1 MAEIYRSD
9 IVRVD
14 LDHAL
19 LRKHVGA
26 ILVTGDKLG
35 NRFGAEI
42 FRDGKPVDVTGC
54 GVTAYF
60 MRPGEDALVLN
71 GTATGSVAYV
81 DLAQACYSKASSFT
95 LTIKI
100 SYGGSTTALRVIDG
114 YILLTQTDELVAPGE
129 VVPTL
134 DDIFAQSAA
143 METATASAKEATEL
157 ALAAKDNANG
167 AAVYAVNIA
176 AEKGD
181 QAIQL
186 AQEEADKQN
195 VKIAALT
202 EETAKNTEAIDSL
215 NKGGLVMK
223 EDFIGQQVNEWLDE
237 HPEATTTVK
246 DHSLTVDKLVIGT
259 LGYVTPQMYGAVADG
274 VTDDADALE
283 AAILAGHK
291 NIMIPE
297 NTTMQISGLTL
308 SDIDG
313 VTIDNRGK
321 IVNAKGGPIIRQQG
335 CSNVHLTGGEWVGD
349 GSTDSQSLIVL
360 DGCTN
365 CHIDNMHISGAK
377 NKAVEIK
384 GNTTGCMVECLHIVS
399 ANGSSGAGVSL
410 WGAEVKHNIIS
421 HIYCE
426 DVRLG
431 IAANGCSYNTFDDIT
446 CINTTSNGG
455 GVLFDGMVS
464 YSGDGAHDNV
474 LSNLVVVNAGQY
486 GGLYFGNGAHGNT
499 CENIAVADSNHG
511 VRMYSEQATP
521 CYGNTVRGGTIK
533 NCSEDGVA
541 LSQCNDNEVSGF
553 AITNCPRGVDLYAA
567 SHNSVHDCI
576 VRDCTIN
583 GIRVMTDYASIA
595 NCKVRGCASGIELAY
610 GSGKNPADIMIEETW
625 LIDNTTQY
633 TPANGIQLG
642 STCRQLT
649 TA

>member
-1 MAEIYRSD
+1 MFEIGQLTRLPLGYVGESGTRTISID
-9 IVRVD
+9 MKAW
-14 LDHAL
+14 LDEYPGAL
-19 LRKHVGA
+19 IMVQVIR
-26 ILVTGDKLG
+26 
-35 NRFGAEI
+35 
-42 FRDGKPVDVTGC
+42 PVDHYKYPAAYTKTD
-54 GVTAYF
+54 GVIHWTV
-60 MRPGEDALVLN
+60 D
-71 GTATGSVAYV
+71 GSEVMYAGKG
-81 DLAQACYSKASSFT
+81 LAQIALYNPDTKQEYKSRVVGTIVAESLDGFNDIMMENNDPASKWVNQVLEAANVASS
-95 LTIKI
+95 
-100 SYGGSTTALRVIDG
+100 
-114 YILLTQTDELVAPGE
+114 
-129 VVPTL
+129 
-134 DDIFAQSAA
+134 
-143 METATASAKEATEL
+143 
-157 ALAAKDNANG
+157 
-167 AAVYAVNIA
+167 
-176 AEKGD
+176 
-181 QAIQL
+181 
-186 AQEEADKQN
+186 AQEKAEEVMNSIPRDYKTLSGN
-195 VKIAALT
+195 VSALT

-223 EDFIGQQVNEWLDE
+223 EDFIGQQVNDWLDE

-335 CSNVHLTGGEWVGD
+335 CSNVHLTGGEWFGD

-360 DGCTN
+360 DGCMN

-426 DVRLG
+426 DVRLA

-446 CINTTSNGG
+446 CVNTASKGG

-533 NCSEDGVA
+533 NCSESGVV
-541 LSQCNDNEVSGF
+541 LSLCNDNEVSGF
-553 AITNCPRGVDLYAA
+553 VITNCPRGVDLYAA

-576 VRDCTIN
+576 VCDCTIN

-610 GSGKNPADIMIEETW
+610 GSGKNPTDIMIEGTW